1 MTRKLREKL
10 GVKPGDMLKADVE
23 NGHLVLTP
31 VDVIPRSLMLTPKG
45 QKKEAEAED
54 DIRHGRVKRFDTVEE
69 LFKDLE
75 VE

>member
-1 MTRKLREKL
+1 M
-10 GVKPGDMLKADVE
+10 
-23 NGHLVLTP
+23 TP

-45 QKKEAEAED
+45 QKKEAEAGD